1 MTAAGLLRELR
12 VLVVDDEED
21 VRRGI
26 ERLVRG
32 AGATVAGAASGE
44 AALAWLAGNEVDL
57 VLTDVRMPG
66 LSGLDLLR
74 EVRARWPHAEV
85 VLISGFGTIETAV
98 ACLQAGAAHFLAKPF
113 DNAALLDVVERV
125 GVRAVVRRHERA
137 AGGGGRR
144 LIAVD
149 PRMREVVAQVE
160 RFAPLRVPVLVHGR
174 SGTGKE
180 LVARALHDLGRFPS
194 RPFLAVN
201 CAAQPDTLLEST
213 LFGHKRGSFTGA
225 HRDHAGLFAQAQ
237 GGTVFLDEIPSMS
250 LAFQARL
257 LRVLEDRLVRP
268 VGGLKDEPV
277 DFRLVA
283 ATNHELLPLIASGA
297 FREDLYYRLR
307 VMTIRIPTLAE
318 RPLDIPPLAA
328 HFLERA
334 ARELLGEQA
343 PVPTLAPAALE
354 ELCAHPWPGNVREL
368 ENTLQQAVVA
378 SGGATILPHHLR
390 LGADDPAVAVEDGLS
405 YDEGKQRV
413 VERFQRRFVLAAL
426 ERSGGNV
433 TRAAEACGLTR
444 AALQRI
450 MRELRIQRDAFRP
463 LGEPGGGAAGRSDD
477 DAS

>member
-1 MTAAGLLRELR
+1 VTAEALLRELR
-12 VLVVDDEED
+12 VLVVDDED
-21 VRRGI
+21 DIRRGI

-32 AGATVAGAASGE
+32 TGAAVAGAASGE
-44 AALAWLAGNEVDL
+44 SALAWLADHEVDL

-74 EVRARWPHAEV
+74 EIRARWNHAEV

-125 GVRAVVRRHERA
+125 GVRAVIRRRNRV
-137 AGGGGRR
+137 AGGGARP

-149 PRMREVVAQVE
+149 PRMREVVAQIE
-160 RFAPLRVPVLVHGR
+160 RIAPLRVPVLVHGR

-250 LAFQARL
+250 LAFQAKL

-277 DFRLVA
+277 EFRLVA

-307 VMTIRIPTLAE
+307 VMTVRIPTLAE
-318 RPLDIPPLAA
+318 RPGDLPALVA

-334 ARELLGEQA
+334 TRELLGEGTA
-343 PVPTLAPAALE
+343 VPLLSPAAFD
-354 ELCAHPWPGNVREL
+354 ELRAHPWPGNVREL

-378 SGGATILPHHLR
+378 SGGAVILPHHLR
-390 LGADDPAVAVEDGLS
+390 LAADDPAAAVEDGLS

-426 ERSGGNV
+426 ARSGGNV
-433 TRAAEACGLTR
+433 TRAADACGLTR

-450 MRELRIQRDAFRP
+450 MRELGIQRDAFRS
-463 LGEPGGGAAGRSDD
+463 PGDAGGAGPARGDG
-477 DAS
+477 DA